1 MQEEL
6 KDIRNQGFESQVW
19 NEGEKETLKQMVDNP
34 DSFFVM
40 TAKGYGDSRISI
52 IPVLNH
58 SFSVRCFQQ
67 LVAQFGRIYLYGAGR
82 IGQRVWTC
90 LKLMDA
96 ADKVKGFIVSEAEKN
111 PEDVY
116 KRQFLLWYRYI
127 MYKNIY
133 LIVWIVFCL
142 KREWCLKLFA

>member
-1 MQEEL
+1 
-6 KDIRNQGFESQVW
+6 
-19 NEGEKETLKQMVDNP
+19 
-34 DSFFVM
+34 M

-111 PEDVY
+111 PEQLDGKHVFVFAVHSRHHY
-116 KRQFLLWYRYI
+116 EIALKLQTGGC
-127 MYKNIY
+127 KNIL
-133 LIVWIVFCL
+133 LIDEKIKSWIYENTDAAV
-142 KREWCLKLFA
+142 